1 MAAAGP
7 SAERQEETGRPQR
20 IVIELPRI
28 DPKLRDLFLDMMPG
42 RALLRVLTNPPED
55 FAQHARNARR
65 ERLLAL
71 RSLLDAMIDDT
82 ERPPSHAR
90 AREVEIE

>member
-1 MAAAGP
+1 MAAGP
-7 SAERQEETGRPQR
+7 SAERQEQPGRGQR

-28 DPKLRDLFLDMMPG
+28 DSSLRDLFLDLMPG
-42 RALLRVLTNPPED
+42 RALLQVLTHPPEE

-65 ERLLAL
+65 ERLMAL
-71 RSLLDAMIDDT
+71 RSLLDAMIDET
-82 ERPPSHAR
+82 ERPPQHTR